1 MLRMSMG
8 KLLGVATYLSL
19 ECMSAINEPLWLLQ
33 LAGFGNSLEEADLS
47 RTEPCLLADGGKFG
61 VSLLALVV
69 ETIEVE
75 DDEDR
80 QTDPQ

>member
-1 MLRMSMG
+1 MSMG

-19 ECMSAINEPLWLLQ
+19 ECVSARNKPFWLLQ
-33 LAGFGNSLEEADLS
+33 LTGLGNSLEEADLS
-47 RTEPCLLADGGKFG
+47 PTEPCLLADGDKFG
-61 VSLLALVV
+61 VLLLALAV